1 MPLSN
6 WTPLWWLLFLEIVLK
21 QARAIADISG
31 KRELIQ
37 QLDIDAE
44 SIEND
49 EDCFNSDVSLDF
61 HHQWICDY
69 LPVITLY
76 SCILLIM

>member
-1 MPLSN
+1 LINSSI
-6 WTPLWWLLFLEIVLK
+6 LEIVTAEFSFLPCFSK
-21 QARAIADISG
+21 NKTYP

-37 QLDIDAE
+37 QFDIDEE

-49 EDCFNSDVSLDF
+49 EDSFNSDVSLDF
-61 HHQWICDY
+61 HKWTCDY

-76 SCILLIM
+76 SCLLLIM

>member
-1 MPLSN
+1 LKNRAPPSN
-6 WTPLWWLLFLEIVLK
+6 RTPLW
-21 QARAIADISG
+21 ANADITG

-49 EDCFNSDVSLDF
+49 DYGFNSDVSLDL
-61 HHQWICDY
+61 HQ
-69 LPVITLY
+69 
-76 SCILLIM
+76 

>member
-1 MPLSN
+1 MNSSI
-6 WTPLWWLLFLEIVLK
+6 LEIVT
-21 QARAIADISG
+21 AEISFLPCFSKNKTCP

-37 QLDIDAE
+37 QLDIDAD

-49 EDCFNSDVSLDF
+49 EDGFNSDVSLDF
-61 HHQWICDY
+61 HQWICDY

-76 SCILLIM
+76 SCLLLIM